1 MNNQKSGILELE
13 STLNMYGLEYT
24 MTGKHYPMNI
34 TSMEILNRPLT
45 TTTWDCEDFKML
57 ADALKICIEDEGMT
71 IKELRQY
78 IEEFNM
84 SPCDIS
90 GEYVKESYQNS
101 HAGLV
106 ELLKNALKGISYAQD
121 KFQTVFDARATHEFK
136 STESAFIYKGYY
148 VTPCIL
154 RSILELA
161 WNDCTKESQKQYLQ
175 RFYNGNKTDFK
186 TIANDCFA
194 DMFNKNDISRLSMID
209 DLRIQHESLNSLM

>member
-13 STLNMYGLEYT
+13 NILNMYGLEYS

-71 IKELRQY
+71 TKELRQY

-90 GEYVKESYQNS
+90 GEYVKESYRNS
-101 HAGLV
+101 HASLYD
-106 ELLKNALKGISYAQD
+106 LLQKVLKGCMYAPEKFESVLD
-121 KFQTVFDARATHEFK
+121 KRASHEFK
-136 STESAFIYKGYY
+136 STESAFLYKGYY
-148 VTPCIL
+148 ITPCIL
-154 RSILELA
+154 RSVIEYA
-161 WNDCTKESQKQYLQ
+161 WNDCEKESQRKYLEKY
-175 RFYNGNKTDFK
+175 YNGKKQNIV
-186 TIANDCFA
+186 TIASDCLS
-194 DMFNKNDISRLSMID
+194 DMFNKNDIERLTMLD
-209 DLRIQHESLNSLM
+209 DLRVKRVVV